1 MRSIQ
6 EVLEDITLDTAARPV
21 RFRHAGRWHRVRAVL
36 DTWRFGGRWWLG
48 EAPRDCFLVETE
60 RLVAELH
67 REDGW
72 EDGQVGG
79 PEDPPSGRWWLVRL
93 LD

>member
-1 MRSIQ
+1 MRSVQ
-6 EVLEDITLDTAARPV
+6 EVLEDVILDAAARPA
-21 RFRHAGRWHRVRAVL
+21 RFRHAGQWHRVRAVL
-36 DTWRFGGRWWLG
+36 DAWRFGGRWWLG

-67 REDGW
+67 HEYGWADGW
-72 EDGQVGG
+72 ATGGEDT
-79 PEDPPSGRWWLVRL
+79 PAGRWWLVGL